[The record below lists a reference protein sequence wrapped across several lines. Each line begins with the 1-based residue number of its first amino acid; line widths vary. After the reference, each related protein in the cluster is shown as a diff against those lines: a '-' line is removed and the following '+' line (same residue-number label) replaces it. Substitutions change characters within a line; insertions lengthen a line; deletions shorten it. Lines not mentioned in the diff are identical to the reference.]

1 MIIVMLLVM
10 KYESN
15 TIRNDNNPRNNRFST
30 NKNDNNNKKH
40 DKSVTVQFAKV
51 GTRQSE
57 FTLRT
62 GKTALIR
69 LPKFIPTN

>member
-1 MIIVMLLVM
+1 MKVTLLEMIIILEITVLVLTKM
-10 KYESN
+10 
-15 TIRNDNNPRNNRFST
+15 II
-30 NKNDNNNKKH
+30 NNNKKH

-51 GTRQSE
+51 GTMQSE

>member
-1 MIIVMLLVM
+1 MKVTLLEMIIILEITILVLTKM
-10 KYESN
+10 IIN
-15 TIRNDNNPRNNRFST
+15 G
-30 NKNDNNNKKH
+30 NKKH

-62 GKTALIR
+62 RKTALIR

>member
-1 MIIVMLLVM
+1 MKVALLEMIIILEITILVLTKM
-10 KYESN
+10 IIN
-15 TIRNDNNPRNNRFST
+15 G
-30 NKNDNNNKKH
+30 NKKH

-62 GKTALIR
+62 RKTALIR